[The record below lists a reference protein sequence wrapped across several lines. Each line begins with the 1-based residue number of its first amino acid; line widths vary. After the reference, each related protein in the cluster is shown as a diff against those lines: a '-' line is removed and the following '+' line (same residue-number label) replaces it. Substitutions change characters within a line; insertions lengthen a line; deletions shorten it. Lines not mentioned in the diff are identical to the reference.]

1 METSLLQKPQNL
13 RVERRKPEGGYCI
26 VSSHAILSAWLAYR
40 NEIIELLDLRV
51 WFVCFELLARR
62 CGAKNGRPPRYSH
75 AELQTLVG
83 NSSERSVRAS
93 LRRLER
99 AGLVHWSNSKVWV
112 AQKASDM
119 AHLDPSHQTLMADR
133 PVPIPRRLLRYL
145 AGVQRPVLIATTVGH
160 LLRGMYLRRGTCVS
174 GGRCKASWI
183 AEVFGVDIR
192 NVKAGRR
199 TLTQNGWL
207 VAAIS
212 SQTAMNRW
220 GHAFV
225 INLEW
230 CLKRA
235 PSTSKSPPPGACN
248 DAQSPPPE
256 KNKKLL
262 IGSGTQEPAKRRASG
277 AYARNA
283 ADRAPCFRRVVL
295 DDLQRPMRTAALFAD
310 AVRAGRVKN
319 TLCDRLLVFAA
330 AEHAK
335 AYGVKNPC
343 GLFVWL
349 VQQRRWTH
357 INQRDEDR
365 ARAALGTVGEDS
377 APPKARRH
385 APDSGGNGSASNT
398 ARHTGPEAARQVIAG
413 TGSAAYSILAAVSA
427 ALDARHRWAAPPSEH
442 SKRDSRHP
450 PANRNHLAA

>member
-1 METSLLQKPQNL
+1 METNLRQKPQNL
-13 RVERRKPEGGYCI
+13 RIERRKPEGGYCVI
-26 VSSHAILSAWLAYR
+26 SSHAILSAWLAYR
-40 NEIIELLDLRV
+40 HEIIELLDLRV
-51 WFVCFELLARR
+51 WFACFELLARR
-62 CGAKNGRPPRYSH
+62 CGAKNRREPRYSH
-75 AELQTLVG
+75 GELQVLVG
-83 NSSERSVRAS
+83 NNERGIRAS

-99 AGLVHWSNSKVWV
+99 AGLVRWTESTVWV
-112 AQKASDM
+112 ARKTSEIV
-119 AHLDPSHQTLMADR
+119 HLDPTHRTLMADR
-133 PVPIPRRLLRYL
+133 PVPVPRRILRYL

-160 LLRGMYLRRGTCVS
+160 LLRGMYLRRGICVS

-183 AEVFGVDIR
+183 ADVFGVDVR
-192 NVKAGRR
+192 NVKVSRR
-199 TLTQNGWL
+199 SLTQSRWL
-207 VAAIS
+207 LAVTS

-220 GHAFV
+220 GQAFV

-230 CLKRA
+230 CLERTPVTPKSPPRGA
-235 PSTSKSPPPGACN
+235 GNEPQSPPPG
-248 DAQSPPPE
+248 D
-256 KNKKLL
+256 NKKLL

-277 AYARNA
+277 AYARNGFV
-283 ADRAPCFRRVVL
+283 RAPCFRRVVL

-319 TLCDRLLVFAA
+319 TLCDRMLVFAA

-365 ARAALGTVGEDS
+365 ARAALGTVGEDY
-377 APPKARRH
+377 APPKTRRH
-385 APDSGGNGSASNT
+385 APDCGGNGSAPNT
-398 ARHTGPEAARQVIAG
+398 ARHAGPEAARQVLAG

-427 ALDARHRWAAPPSEH
+427 ALDARHGCVAPPSEH

-450 PANRNHLAA
+450 PANRKHLAA

>member
-1 METSLLQKPQNL
+1 METSAFQKPQSL
-13 RVERRKPEGGYCI
+13 RIERRKPEGGYCV
-26 VSSHAILSAWLAYR
+26 VSSRAFLSVWMAYR
-40 NEIIELLDLRV
+40 REIIELLDLRV
-51 WFVCFELLARR
+51 WFGCLELLARR
-62 CGAKNGRPPRYSH
+62 CAAKNGRQPRYRP
-75 AELQTLVG
+75 AELQSLVG
-83 NSSERSVRAS
+83 NSNERSVRAS

-99 AGLVHWSNSKVWV
+99 AGLVRWSECNVWV
-112 AQKASDM
+112 ARKTSEIVD
-119 AHLDPSHQTLMADR
+119 LDQEQHALIIDR
-133 PVPIPRRLLRYL
+133 PIPVPRRILRFL

-160 LLRGMYLRRGTCVS
+160 LLRGLYLRRGTCVS

-183 AEVFGVDIR
+183 ADVFGVDVR

-199 TLTQNGWL
+199 ALIQNRWL
-207 VAAIS
+207 LAITS

-220 GHAFV
+220 GHAFI

-230 CLKRA
+230 CFERIA
-235 PSTSKSPPPGACN
+235 STSKSPPRRARNEP
-248 DAQSPPPE
+248 QSPPPE
-256 KNKKLL
+256 DNKKLL
-262 IGSGTQEPAKRRASG
+262 IGSGTQKPAMRRASG
-277 AYARNA
+277 AYARKVFV
-283 ADRAPCFRRVVL
+283 RAPCFRRVVL

-319 TLCDRLLVFAA
+319 TPGDRMLVFAA

-335 AYGVKNPC
+335 AHGVKNPC

-365 ARAALGTVGEDS
+365 ARAALGSVGEHS
-377 APPKARRH
+377 APPKPRQH
-385 APDSGGNGSASNT
+385 APDCGGNGSASNT
-398 ARHTGPEAARQVIAG
+398 ARHARPEAARQVIAG

-427 ALDARHRWAAPPSEH
+427 ALDARLGCVAPPSEH

-450 PANRNHLAA
+450 PADRKHLAA